1 MSARKVESKLKMEK
15 LKETLK
21 KIRDWLSDLSIRPPV
36 PVPVPVNTDR
46 SRGLRPKR

>member
-1 MSARKVESKLKMEK
+1 MTMKK

-21 KIRDWLSDLSIRPPV
+21 KIKDWLSDLSVRPPV

-46 SRGLRPKR
+46 RRGQRPKR